1 MNPEYKNLWA
11 VMNRLDEEISD
22 INVASKLLDACAE
35 YISLSEQDRALNS
48 LLGVKEYLTYL
59 QLKLDYTFKE
69 VWAKT
74 IKPTENE

>member
-1 MNPEYKNLWA
+1 
-11 VMNRLDEEISD
+11 MNRLDEEISD

>member
-1 MNPEYKNLWA
+1 
-11 VMNRLDEEISD
+11 
-22 INVASKLLDACAE
+22 
-35 YISLSEQDRALNS
+35 LSEEDKALNS
-48 LLGVKEYLTYL
+48 LIGAKEYLTYL